1 MEKNNEYKTLINKH
15 APPSPLLKNF
25 FRAFFVGG
33 LICALGEGLAA
44 LFSTFLKE
52 ADAYV
57 AVTVTLVVLASVLTA
72 LGLFDRIARFAGGGT
87 IVPVT
92 GFSNSVT
99 SAAIDTRSEGF
110 ILGVGK
116 GIFSVAGPVIL
127 FATLAGTAYGF
138 IYFILLKMG
147 VTF

>member
-1 MEKNNEYKTLINKH
+1 MEKNNDYKNLINKH
-15 APPSPLLKNF
+15 APPSPVFKNF
-25 FRAFFVGG
+25 FRAFLVGG
-33 LICALGEGLAA
+33 LICGFGEGLAA
-44 LFSTFLKE
+44 LFSLFLKE

-57 AVTVTLVVLASVLTA
+57 AVTVTLVILASLLTA

-138 IYFILLKMG
+138 IYFILLKLG
-147 VTF
+147 VSF

>member
-1 MEKNNEYKTLINKH
+1 MEKNNEYKSLINKH
-15 APPSPLLKNF
+15 APPSPLLKNA
-25 FRAFFVGG
+25 FRAFLVGG
-33 LICALGEGLAA
+33 LISALGEGMAA
-44 LFSTFLKE
+44 LFSLFLKE

-138 IYFILLKMG
+138 VYFILLKMG
-147 VTF
+147 VNL

>member
-1 MEKNNEYKTLINKH
+1 MERNIDYKSLVNRH
-15 APPSPLLKNF
+15 APPSSVIKNSIKAFVCGGTISLIGELL
-25 FRAFFVGG
+25 AS
-33 LICALGEGLAA
+33 IY
-44 LFSTFLKE
+44 STFLEKK
-52 ADAYV
+52 DAYLSV
-57 AVTVTLVVLASVLTA
+57 SLTRIVIASVLTA
-72 LGLFDRIARFAGGGT
+72 LGVFDKIARFAGGGT

-127 FATLAGTAYGF
+127 FSVLAGTLYGF
-138 IYFILLKMG
+138 IYYIFGIFGGML
-147 VTF
+147 

>member
-1 MEKNNEYKTLINKH
+1 MEKNSEYKTLINKH
-15 APPSPLLKNF
+15 APPSPVLKNF
-25 FRAFFVGG
+25 FRAFLVGA
-33 LICALGEGLAA
+33 LISGFGEALAA
-44 LFSTFLKE
+44 AFSLFLKE
-52 ADAYV
+52 EDAYV

-72 LGLFDRIARFAGGGT
+72 LGIFDRIARFAGGGT

-127 FATLAGTAYGF
+127 FATLAGTAYGI
-138 IYFILLKMG
+138 IYFLLLQLG
-147 VTF
+147 VAV

>member
-1 MEKNNEYKTLINKH
+1 MEKNSEYKTLINKH
-15 APPSPLLKNF
+15 APPSPVLKNF
-25 FRAFFVGG
+25 FRAFLVGA
-33 LICALGEGLAA
+33 LISGFGEALAA
-44 LFSTFLKE
+44 AFSLFLKGE
-52 ADAYV
+52 DSYV

-72 LGLFDRIARFAGGGT
+72 LGVFDRIARFAGGGT

-127 FATLAGTAYGF
+127 FATLAGTAYGI
-138 IYFILLKMG
+138 IYFLLLKLG
-147 VTF
+147 VAV